1 MTLNITL
8 QALSDPTRRKILE
21 LLKNKDLAAGEIARN
36 FNITLPSLS
45 HHLNVLKQA
54 DLASCR
60 RQGQEI
66 IYSLNLSVFEEVAEK
81 LIKFFSNK

>member
-1 MTLNITL
+1 MTLNSTL

-21 LLKNKDLAAGEIARN
+21 LLKKKDLAAGEIAAN

-54 DLASCR
+54 DLVTGQ

-66 IYSLNLSVFEEVAEK
+66 IYSLNLSVFEEIAEK
-81 LIKFFSNK
+81 LYKFFKK

>member
-1 MTLNITL
+1 MTLNITF

-21 LLKNKDLAAGEIARN
+21 LLKKKDMAAGDLGKN

-54 DLASCR
+54 DLISGR
-60 RQGQEI
+60 RRGQEI
-66 IYSLNLSVFEEVAEK
+66 IYSLNLSVFEEMAEK
-81 LIKFFSNK
+81 LIKFFKK